1 MSDEERTE
9 SKPAGESSDE
19 GPPSTPFD
27 NPFFLPV
34 VLWAFAAW
42 FGWDIATN
50 AEAYQNYPKF
60 NWGGLVVSTALA
72 AYFTWRAVQERRA
85 EAGRGPRA
93 GSERV
98 KQSTKP

>member
-9 SKPAGESSDE
+9 AKPAGESTDDE

-34 VLWAFAAW
+34 VLWAFAGW

-50 AEAYQNYPKF
+50 AEAYQEYPKF
-60 NWGGLVVSTALA
+60 NWGGLVVSTSLA
-72 AYFTWRAVQERRA
+72 SWFTWSAVQERRA
-85 EAGRGPRA
+85 EQAGRDSRP
-93 GSERV
+93 GSARE
-98 KQSTKP
+98 